1 MTSNYQIDNIISDL
15 DPSLDDVQLGG
26 ARQEGSDPF
35 TDMRQGKKDRM
46 KLNDKQ
52 HMGNLKAAMKASGP
66 GALPATL
73 KLAASLPEH
82 GKGKPTKRK
91 DLEADVRIPFGDV
104 AIVAYERV
112 LLEEY
117 HPDHVLN
124 LSPH

>member
-1 MTSNYQIDNIISDL
+1 
-15 DPSLDDVQLGG
+15 
-26 ARQEGSDPF
+26 
-35 TDMRQGKKDRM
+35 M

-91 DLEADVRIPFGDV
+91 DLADDVRMLLWTNRRNLTFEADMHCG
-104 AIVAYERV
+104 
-112 LLEEY
+112 
-117 HPDHVLN
+117 
-124 LSPH
+124 

>member
-1 MTSNYQIDNIISDL
+1 
-15 DPSLDDVQLGG
+15 
-26 ARQEGSDPF
+26 
-35 TDMRQGKKDRM
+35 M

-91 DLEADVRIPFGDV
+91 DLADDVRILP
-104 AIVAYERV
+104 
-112 LLEEY
+112 
-117 HPDHVLN
+117 
-124 LSPH
+124 